1 MSFSLDHL
9 PRAHGGPAGMAVLRR
24 TPEDFQVEEIID
36 FDATEPGESDA
47 RFLWLKVRKTGA
59 NTAWVAERLAERAGC
74 VLRDVGYAG
83 LKDRHAVTTQW
94 FSLPNRNQAIDWS
107 GLRERGI
114 EVLEQAYCP
123 HKLRRGELDG
133 NRFVIRLRDLDV
145 DRDVLVQRLQTIAA
159 AGAPNYFGEQR
170 FGRDGNNR
178 TEARNMFAGK
188 PVRDRHLRGLYLS
201 AARAELFNR
210 VLALRVEAG
219 TWNQAM
225 EGEAF
230 VDSDNEPVY
239 VGQVDEAV
247 LERLAQGRIH
257 PSGPMWG
264 SGYPL
269 VRGACRGLERRVM
282 EENVELAE
290 GLERERLR
298 LQRRALRLML
308 EGFEWDWSE
317 DGLEIRF
324 RLMRGGFATVVIGEL
339 VWMKRVNLNSGI

>member
-1 MSFSLDHL
+1 MRFSLDHL
-9 PRAHGGPAGMAVLRR
+9 PRAHGGPAGTAVLRR

-36 FDATEPGESDA
+36 FDAVESGEPDA

-94 FSLPNRNQAIDWS
+94 FSLPNRNKAIDWS

-114 EVLEQAYCP
+114 EVLEWTCYP

-145 DRDVLVQRLQTIAA
+145 DREVLVQRLQAVAT

-170 FGRDGNNR
+170 FGRDGNNL

-188 PVRDRHLRGLYLS
+188 PARDRHLRGLYLS

-239 VGQVDEAV
+239 VGQVDEVV
-247 LERLAQGRIH
+247 LERLSQGRIH

-264 SGYPL
+264 AGYPL
-269 VRGACRGLERRVM
+269 VRDACRGLERRVM
-282 EENVELAE
+282 EENETLAK
-290 GLERERLR
+290 GLEQEQLR
-298 LQRRALRLML
+298 LQRRALRLVPRDL
-308 EGFEWDWSE
+308 RWSWVEDGFEV
-317 DGLEIRF
+317 RF
-324 RLMRGGFATVVIGEL
+324 QIVRGGFATAVLREL
-339 VWMKRVNLNSGI
+339 VGVPQYGST